1 MKQQVDP
8 QKLKR
13 AQTAFAS
20 VPYAKF
26 LGLQLG
32 EIKKGEVSIYLEVRD
47 ELKQNQGVVH
57 GGAIASLIDTAS
69 AFAVL
74 TQIDVDERVTTTD
87 LTIHYLRPVTTGRMT
102 ATARIIRGGRRLFV
116 LSVDV
121 LNEANDLV
129 ATAVTTYL
137 KLGQNLTK
145 PSALREKLAVDN
157 RATKMQE

>member
-1 MKQQVDP
+1 MNKDDLDP
-8 QKLKR
+8 QKLAR
-13 AQTAFAS
+13 ARNAFAA

-32 EIKKGEVSIYLEVRD
+32 EVRPGEVSIHLSVRD

-74 TQIDVDERVTTTD
+74 TQVDVDERVTTTD
-87 LTIHYLRPVTTGRMT
+87 LTIHYLRPVTSGRMT

-121 LNEANDLV
+121 HDHADALI
-129 ATAVTTYL
+129 ATAVTTYI
-137 KLGQNLTK
+137 KIDKN
-145 PSALREKLAVDN
+145 PSKS
-157 RATKMQE
+157 